1 MASDVRDA
9 FAAALGPR
17 AEPIAA
23 WGSSLDRALQEA
35 VRALPKL
42 PPPDA
47 GFGAHLAT
55 RIPAEAEP
63 GPALAALDVPDLYL
77 AYWCARGDAK
87 ALAEFE
93 HRYGRELDR
102 ALRRARNA
110 GADPEDLRQ
119 RLYER
124 LLVAAEGEEPRILGY
139 AGRGALRGWLRITT
153 TRLVINAARD
163 HGRQPVSRA
172 DDDDE
177 LLGRILVARAED
189 DPELGYLKAHHRE
202 ALTRA
207 LADAFDSLGPRDRNV
222 LRYSV
227 LHQISNEQIGKF
239 YGVHRAT
246 AFRWRQ
252 DAQRALVGAVRASLR
267 TRLQL
272 DRAELDNLLRNVE
285 SRLDLSIQ
293 RMLGRE
299 AEPEPGS

>member
-1 MASDVRDA
+1 MASDVHDA

-17 AEPIAA
+17 AGPIAA
-23 WGSSLDRALQEA
+23 WRSALDEALQQVA
-35 VRALPKL
+35 RALPKL

-47 GFGAHLAT
+47 GFAAHLAAQ
-55 RIPAEAEP
+55 IAAEAEP

-77 AYWCARGDAK
+77 AYGCARGDAK
-87 ALAEFE
+87 ALAEFDQ
-93 HRYGRELDR
+93 RYGRELDR

-110 GADPEDLRQ
+110 GDPEDLRQ

-124 LLVAAEGEEPRILGY
+124 LLVAGAEGEPPRILGY

-163 HGRQPVSRA
+163 HGRRPVSRT
-172 DDDDE
+172 DDDE

-189 DPELGYLKAHHRE
+189 DPELGYLRAHHRE
-202 ALTRA
+202 ALSRA

-252 DAQRALVGAVRASLR
+252 DAQRALVDAVRASLR
-267 TRLQL
+267 TSLQL

>member
-1 MASDVRDA
+1 MAGDVHDA
-9 FAAALGPR
+9 FAAGLGPR
-17 AEPIAA
+17 AEPVAA
-23 WGSSLDRALQEA
+23 WRSALDEALRAVE
-35 VRALPKL
+35 RALPRL

-47 GFGAHLAT
+47 GFGAHLAALL
-55 RIPAEAEP
+55 PAGAEP
-63 GPALAALDVPDLYL
+63 GPTLAALDVPDLYL

-87 ALAEFE
+87 ALAEFD

-102 ALRRARNA
+102 ALRRARNT
-110 GADPEDLRQ
+110 GVDPEDLRQ

-124 LLVAAEGEEPRILGY
+124 LLVAPDGEPPRILGY
-139 AGRGALRGWLRITT
+139 AGRGTLRGWLRITT

-163 HGRQPVSRA
+163 HGRRPASRT
-172 DDDDE
+172 DDDEE

-189 DPELGYLKAHHRE
+189 DPELGYLRAHHRE
-202 ALTRA
+202 ALSRA
-207 LADAFDSLGPRDRNV
+207 LADAFDALGPRDRNV

-252 DAQRALVGAVRASLR
+252 EAQRALVEAVRASLR
-267 TRLQL
+267 ASLQL
-272 DRAELDNLLRNVE
+272 DRAELDTLLRNVE